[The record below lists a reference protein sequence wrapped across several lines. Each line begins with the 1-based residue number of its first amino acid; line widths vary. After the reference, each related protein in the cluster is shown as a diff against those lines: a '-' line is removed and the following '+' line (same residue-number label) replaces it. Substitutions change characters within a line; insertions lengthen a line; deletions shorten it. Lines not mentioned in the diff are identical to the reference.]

1 MRTPGFL
8 CRSDFRRAAFNG
20 VALLAL
26 AAVPLLS
33 PEEAAAFGL
42 LVPQDDR
49 LPALRLAE
57 QQVVV
62 EIDDRAAVTHVTQV
76 FENNTDQQL
85 EATYYFA
92 VPEGAAT
99 TEFALWM
106 NGERI
111 EGRVTG
117 REEARAIYEGIVR
130 RMQDPGLLEYVDQDL
145 FQARIFPIPA
155 RGRQTVEI
163 EYASVLQQVGTDLQY
178 VYPLDESMG
187 ATIGEFEFEA
197 AIMSPTPI
205 QRVYSP
211 RQDMEFDG
219 GEQLRHAYW
228 RTTAAS
234 TGEDIELYVNRGG
247 DDVGASVLTWDPGDG
262 SDGYF
267 MLTLTPSEELAHLE
281 VLPKQ
286 VTFVI
291 DTSGSMAGVKMD
303 QARDSLQQMIGQ
315 LRTEDTFNVISFSTG
330 VRSVFDEP
338 QPASRSNLNEAL
350 EWVSD
355 LEAQGNTNISGA
367 LERAIEDPASE
378 DRPHVI
384 LFLTDGVP
392 TEGNTNIDTIIRSA
406 SSGVNGHDR
415 RIFSFGLGYDVN
427 TRLLDG
433 MARAGRGE
441 SGYVRPDEEIGDIVG
456 TFYAS
461 IGDPLLTAL
470 ELEFAGV
477 EVQQVHPSPM
487 PDLYRDGQVTVFG
500 RFEGG
505 REATVRV
512 VGRAGRERIELRHA
526 LDFTTGAR
534 GDRDFI
540 GNLWATRRI
549 DTLLGQI
556 QQNGENA
563 DNVQEIMALAT
574 RWNIVTPY
582 TSYLTTEPGYD
593 ASAPGMPDPSAQ
605 LRPMPRGRPAF
616 ADEEMEGELMRAT
629 GSNVVP
635 TTPSPAQSGS
645 AGGGRAAGAAWDNS
659 SPGGASRA
667 PVAAAAPRREAR
679 AEVGQAAVED
689 SIAWNERARSQ
700 TVTDSPVN
708 VRSVAGRSFSIQQ
721 GVWTEAGTESLSV
734 DVALT
739 PFSDA
744 YFRLL
749 SENPE
754 LANIF
759 ALGTI
764 VRFQL
769 NGRVYEVRP

>member
-1 MRTPGFL
+1 MRTPTISRRSDL
-8 CRSDFRRAAFNG
+8 CRVAITGAAT
-20 VALLAL
+20 LAL
-26 AAVPLLS
+26 AAVQLLT
-33 PEEAAAFGL
+33 PGDADAFGL

-117 REEARAIYEGIVR
+117 RDEARAIYEGIVR

-178 VYPLDESMG
+178 IYPLDESMG

-197 AIMSPTPI
+197 AILSPTPI

-219 GEQLRHAYW
+219 GEQLHHAYW

-234 TGEDIELYVNRGG
+234 TGEDIELYINRGG
-247 DDVGASVLTWDPGDG
+247 DDVGASVLTWDPDDG
-262 SDGYF
+262 GDGYF
-267 MLTLTPSEELAHLE
+267 MLTLTPSEQLAHLE

-303 QARDSLQQMIGQ
+303 QARNSLRQMIGQ
-315 LRTEDTFNVISFSTG
+315 LRAEDTFNVVSFSTG
-330 VRSVFDEP
+330 VRSVFNEP
-338 QPASRSNLNEAL
+338 QLASRSNLNEAL
-350 EWVSD
+350 EWVAD

-367 LERAIEDPASE
+367 LERAVEDPASD

-505 REATVRV
+505 SEATVRV
-512 VGRAGRERIELRHA
+512 IGRAGRERIELRHE
-526 LDFTTGAR
+526 LNFTTGAR

-556 QQNGENA
+556 QQSGENA

-593 ASAPGMPDPSAQ
+593 NTALADPAPTGRAPSTSASRPG
-605 LRPMPRGRPAF
+605 RGD
-616 ADEEMEGELMRAT
+616 ADEEAANFAPMPSA
-629 GSNVVP
+629 
-635 TTPSPAQSGS
+635 SPAPQSAS
-645 AGGGRAAGAAWDNS
+645 VQPDMVGGTVRARGMNAAS
-659 SPGGASRA
+659 GGAS
-667 PVAAAAPRREAR
+667 AAPSRDAR
-679 AEVGQAAVED
+679 SEVGQAAVED

-700 TVTDSPVN
+700 TVTDSPSN
-708 VRSVAGRSFSIQQ
+708 VRAVAGRSFSNRQ
-721 GVWTEAGTESLSV
+721 GVWMESGTESRSV
-734 DVALT
+734 DVTLA

-754 LANIF
+754 IADIF

-769 NGRVYEVRP
+769 GGRVYEVRP

>member
-1 MRTPGFL
+1 MRTPTIPSRSDL
-8 CRSDFRRAAFNG
+8 CR
-20 VALLAL
+20 VALTGAATLAL
-26 AAVPLLS
+26 AAVQLLT
-33 PEEAAAFGL
+33 PGDADAFGL

-117 REEARAIYEGIVR
+117 RDEARAIYEGIVR

-178 VYPLDESMG
+178 IYPLDESMG

-197 AIMSPTPI
+197 AILSPTPI

-219 GEQLRHAYW
+219 GEQLHHAYW

-234 TGEDIELYVNRGG
+234 TGEDIELYINRGG

-262 SDGYF
+262 GDGYF
-267 MLTLTPSEELAHLE
+267 MLTLTPSEQLAHLE

-286 VTFVI
+286 VTFVV

-303 QARDSLQQMIGQ
+303 QARNSLRQMIGQ
-315 LRTEDTFNVISFSTG
+315 LRAEDTFNVVSFSTG
-330 VRSVFDEP
+330 VRSVFNEP
-338 QPASRSNLNEAL
+338 QLASRSNLNDAL
-350 EWVSD
+350 EWVAD

-367 LERAIEDPASE
+367 LERAVEDPASE

-512 VGRAGRERIELRHA
+512 IGRAGRERIELRHD
-526 LDFTTGAR
+526 LNFTTGAR

-556 QQNGENA
+556 QQSGENA

-593 ASAPGMPDPSAQ
+593 NTSLADPAPTGRAPSTSASRPG
-605 LRPMPRGRPAF
+605 RGD
-616 ADEEMEGELMRAT
+616 ADEEAERFA
-629 GSNVVP
+629 P
-635 TTPSPAQSGS
+635 IPSASSAPRSAPAQPDL
-645 AGGGRAAGAAWDNS
+645 AGGVVRARGVNAAS
-659 SPGGASRA
+659 GGAS
-667 PVAAAAPRREAR
+667 AAPSRDAR
-679 AEVGQAAVED
+679 SEVGQAAVED

-700 TVTDSPVN
+700 TVTDSPSN
-708 VRSVAGRSFSIQQ
+708 VRAVAGRSFSNLRGI
-721 GVWTEAGTESLSV
+721 WMESGTESRSV
-734 DVALT
+734 DVTLA

-754 LANIF
+754 LADIF

-769 NGRVYEVRP
+769 GGRVYEVRP